1 MTMTQAEITLREFV
15 DSFWFRLV
23 SRGAA
28 IVGSLLA
35 MAVGGYFF
43 VLGDRVTKIELD
55 RAVKIVEFNGHL
67 QSIDEKITDLQQ
79 TVAALAQDT
88 TAARQDTAQMKG
100 ILQQMQRQ
108 QTAYEDTPAA
118 LQIPIPDPASP

>member
-1 MTMTQAEITLREFV
+1 MTQAEISIREFV
-15 DSFWFRLV
+15 DSFWFRLL

-28 IVGSLLA
+28 ILGSLLA

-43 VLGDRVTKIELD
+43 VLGDRVTKIEQD

-67 QSIDEKITDLQQ
+67 TSIDEKITDLQQ
-79 TVAALAQDT
+79 TVAALAADSS
-88 TAARQDTAQMKG
+88 AARQDTAQMKG

-108 QTAYEDTPAA
+108 QTAYEGSPAA

>member
-28 IVGSLLA
+28 ILGSLLA

-43 VLGDRVTKIELD
+43 VLGDRVTKIEQD
-55 RAVKIVEFNGHL
+55 RAIKIVEFNGHL
-67 QSIDEKITDLQQ
+67 TSIDEKITDLQQ

-108 QTAYEDTPAA
+108 QTAYDGTPAA

>member
-1 MTMTQAEITLREFV
+1 MTQAEISIREFV
-15 DSFWFRLV
+15 DSFWFRLL

-28 IVGSLLA
+28 ILGSLLA

-43 VLGDRVTKIELD
+43 VLGDRVTKIEND
-55 RAVKIVEFNGHL
+55 RAVKLVEFTGRL
-67 QSIDEKITDLQQ
+67 STIDEKVTDLQQ
-79 TVAALAQDT
+79 TVAALAHDT

-108 QTAYEDTPAA
+108 QTAFEGSPAA
-118 LQIPIPDPASP
+118 YQIDPASP